1 MDNNL
6 NIQDILKGIEE
17 LRKTQAENAVQQ
29 AVQQK
34 EAQASLKETDAILK
48 ENAVQQKEIKASL
61 KETDALLKK
70 TVRKLD
76 SIGDQL
82 AAIGINTGQSAEEFF
97 FRSVG
102 KSLKLAGIQFDSI
115 ERNVSMSD
123 ELPEFDMVLSNG
135 THVMILEVKY
145 KAHPDEVGELAMKKT
160 ENFRKLYPR
169 YRNHALH
176 FGIASMITN
185 TDLVRE
191 ARREGVCLLTQ
202 QGDHLAVV
210 DGPVKSW

>member
-17 LRKTQAENAVQQ
+17 LRKSQAENAVLQ

-34 EAQASLKETDAILK
+34 KTD
-48 ENAVQQKEIKASL
+48 ASL

-160 ENFRKLYPR
+160 GNFRKLYPR
-169 YRNHALH
+169 YQNHALH

-185 TDLVRE
+185 TDLVEE

>member
-102 KSLKLAGIQFDSI
+102 KTLKLADIQFDSI

-160 ENFRKLYPR
+160 GNFRKLYPR

>member
-17 LRKTQAENAVQQ
+17 LRKTQAENAMHQKEIQ
-29 AVQQK
+29 AENAVQQK
-34 EAQASLKETDAILK
+34 KTQA
-48 ENAVQQKEIKASL
+48 ENAMQQKEIKASL

-102 KSLKLAGIQFDSI
+102 KTLKLAGIQFDSI
-115 ERNVSMSD
+115 ERNVSLSD

-160 ENFRKLYPR
+160 GNFRKLYPR
-169 YRNHALH
+169 YQNHALH

-185 TDLVRE
+185 TDLVEE